1 MRLSQIQEG
10 DTQPRGTIWWQ
21 KIAEIN
27 SAEFCS
33 VLQNCDDC
41 FTAIRQVAARGGSSH
56 NDMSGGQYQ
65 YHRLLYI
72 AAVGCSN
79 CTGKLLMCL
88 SVDGII
94 LVLAVCSNDLL

>member
-1 MRLSQIQEG
+1 MLLYSIMRLSQIQEG

-33 VLQNCDDC
+33 VLQNCDDS

-56 NDMSGGQYQ
+56 NDMSGGQY
-65 YHRLLYI
+65 HTI
-72 AAVGCSN
+72 AAVGCS
-79 CTGKLLMCL
+79 L
-88 SVDGII
+88 
-94 LVLAVCSNDLL
+94 